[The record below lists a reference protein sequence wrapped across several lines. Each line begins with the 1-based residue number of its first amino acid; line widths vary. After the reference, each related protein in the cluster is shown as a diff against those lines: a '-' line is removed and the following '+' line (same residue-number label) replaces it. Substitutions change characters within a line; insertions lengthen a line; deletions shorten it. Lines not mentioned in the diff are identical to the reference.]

1 MKPFA
6 DLDPRLRMALY
17 AVVATGTLF
26 SLIGATKFGSH
37 VGISVAVGAGAAALN
52 LWALAKI
59 IRALMTRGA
68 AKSVAGWSIAF
79 MLKLVFLVGGLW
91 LLLTWGVVST
101 LPLAVGYGTLPIGI
115 AIGSLVSDKAGHGS
129 EDDPD

>member
-1 MKPFA
+1 MKLFA
-6 DLDPRLRMALY
+6 DLDPRLRMSLY
-17 AVVATGTLF
+17 AVLATGTLF
-26 SLIGATKFGSH
+26 ALVGGTKFGLH
-37 VGISVAVGAGAAALN
+37 VGMSVAIGAGAAALN

-59 IRALMTRGA
+59 IRALMTPGA

-79 MLKLVFLVGGLW
+79 MLKLLFLIGGLW
-91 LLLTWGVVST
+91 LLLAWGVVST

-129 EDDPD
+129 EEDPD